1 MCVQLHKALFLN
13 RLLLFSVLRIQQS
26 IKHIYIH
33 TYNERHKHIPY
44 LISDV
49 DQLGQLD
56 QPYMC

>member
-1 MCVQLHKALFLN
+1 MSVQLHKALFLN
-13 RLLLFSVLRIQQS
+13 RLLWFSVLGIQQS
-26 IKHIYIH
+26 NIFTYIH
-33 TYNERHKHIPY
+33 IMKGINIIPY